1 MCKNELE
8 ERVER
13 TAAAAAAAA
22 AVTKKRGYDDD
33 DSRGPARDPFCSCR
47 VLAAVLVVVVYTV
60 NCYYYYLTAG
70 CSCTCVRAPDIATS
84 PEKLCAQTGLR
95 DKNFLAHC

>member
-13 TAAAAAAAA
+13 TAAAAAA

-33 DSRGPARDPFCSCR
+33 DSRGPARDRSILFSAYINCKLEIICI
-47 VLAAVLVVVVYTV
+47 LLNTITV
-60 NCYYYYLTAG
+60 I
-70 CSCTCVRAPDIATS
+70 V
-84 PEKLCAQTGLR
+84 
-95 DKNFLAHC
+95 

>member
-22 AVTKKRGYDDD
+22 VTKKRRYDDD

-47 VLAAVLVVVVYTV
+47 VLAAVLVVVVY
-60 NCYYYYLTAG
+60 A
-70 CSCTCVRAPDIATS
+70 
-84 PEKLCAQTGLR
+84 
-95 DKNFLAHC
+95 